1 MDRPSMMCGLAEFEP
16 SGVAY
21 SLATNATYRQ
31 TDAQSEL
38 QSSIGCRGPAAF
50 ADFWKNEVGTLNGNE
65 WK

>member
-1 MDRPSMMCGLAEFEP
+1 MMCGLAEFEP

-31 TDAQSEL
+31 TEL

-65 WK
+65 WKEN